1 MGRLSLWNPKK
12 GNDYKFID
20 KTVKAHFDHGGTS
33 LLIHKYIGSQDK
45 DAAEYDPASPAIQ
58 DLLFLENRD
67 RKYEKDL
74 YDLKNNFSGTRCLL
88 SKIDHAM
95 LSNYLYSSTE
105 QYEEPICLIQ
115 R

>member
-1 MGRLSLWNPKK
+1 MARLSLWNPKN

-45 DAAEYDPASPAIQ
+45 TDADFDPAKPAIQ

-67 RKYEKDL
+67 RKYDTDV
-74 YDLKNNFSGTRCLL
+74 YDLRGVYTVSDQDF
-88 SKIDHAM
+88 
-95 LSNYLYSSTE
+95 
-105 QYEEPICLIQ
+105 
-115 R
+115 